1 MKTAFLALLAA
12 LAAAGCSSAPPFDA
26 AKMIVEWESYMNQD
40 HVLVPG
46 DQLTI
51 VFPGVGAAEV
61 PQQTVVTAEGTVS
74 IPRIP
79 QPIKAIGRK
88 LSEFRLIAQQA
99 LAEANAGLEILVY
112 LTKPLEKAVYVGG
125 EVRTPS
131 AVPWNA
137 HMTVSRAI
145 AAAGSFLITAKDTDI
160 FVVRP
165 DPGTRAPRSI
175 RVNVDDI
182 LHGKQPDFPLL
193 PGDVVWAQTS
203 SIADVGNWVELYI
216 RRLLPFSLSGPAVG
230 STR

>member
-1 MKTAFLALLAA
+1 MLLAA
-12 LAAAGCSSAPPFDA
+12 MATLGCSSAPPFDA

-40 HVLVPG
+40 HILVPG
-46 DQLTI
+46 DQITI
-51 VFPGVGAAEV
+51 VYPGVGAAEV
-61 PQQTVVTAEGTVS
+61 PQQTVVSAEGTVS

-88 LSEFRLIAQQA
+88 LSEFRRVVQESLT
-99 LAEANAGLEILVY
+99 EANAGLEVLIY
-112 LTKPLEKAVYVGG
+112 LTKPLEKSIYVGG
-125 EVRTPS
+125 EVRVPS
-131 AVPWNA
+131 AVPWHS

-145 AAAGSFLITAKDTDI
+145 AAAGSFLITAKDTDV

-175 RVNVDDI
+175 RINVDDI
-182 LHGKQPDFPLL
+182 IHGKMVDFPLL

-216 RRLLPFSLSGPAVG
+216 RRLLPFGLSGPAVG
-230 STR
+230 TVR